1 VEIRHPE
8 PNDGPALYAFFQRIP
23 EGDRTFFKEDVLD
36 EQVVTSWVD
45 ESADHRWLAVEDGQV
60 IGYLAVLPGHGW
72 SSHVGEV
79 RLVIDPGQRRQ
90 GRGGQL
96 ARRGLVE
103 ALNLGLTK
111 VIVEVAAD
119 QEATVSLFTGLGF
132 EPEALLRDHIRDRS
146 GAFRDLI
153 VLSHSVPDMSSA
165 MATLGIDEALN

>member
-1 VEIRHPE
+1 ML
-8 PNDGPALYAFFQRIP
+8 N
-23 EGDRTFFKEDVLD
+23 
-36 EQVVTSWVD
+36 EQVATSRVD
-45 ESADHRWLAVEDGQV
+45 DEMTGHRWLAVEDEQV
-60 IGYLAVLPGHGW
+60 IGYLALVAGHGW

-79 RLVIDPGQRRQ
+79 RLVIDPGRRRQ
-90 GRGGQL
+90 GLGRQL

-119 QEATVSLFTGLGF
+119 QESTVGLFTGLGF

-146 GAFRDLI
+146 GMFRDLI

-165 MATLGIDEALN
+165 MATLGIDQALD